1 MSGFIGINPT
11 QIWSVAEVAAG
22 QNVRPGTK
30 ALYSDSEGV
39 KEFVAVLY
47 GTGGATAADYA
58 LLIDADGGAVMAS
71 TTTSAP
77 GAGAGK
83 RVGLAMAVATVGQ
96 AGWAQVYGNGS
107 VRVAASAALGTILN
121 TTATAGQLDDDATA
135 GAEVIDGL
143 TLMAANGGAAGSVE
157 CSLDYPSV
165 GRTL

>member
-1 MSGFIGINPT
+1 MSAMIGINPT
-11 QIWSVAEVAAG
+11 QIWSVSDVAAG
-22 QNVRPGTK
+22 LNVRPGTIGR
-30 ALYSDSEGV
+30 YSDSEGV
-39 KEFVAVLY
+39 KEFMAVLY
-47 GTGGATAADYA
+47 GTGGSTAADYVM
-58 LLIDADGGAVMAS
+58 LVDADGGAVMAS

-96 AGWAQVYGNGS
+96 AGWVQIYGNGS
-107 VRVAASAALGTILN
+107 CRVAASAVLGTILN

-143 TLMAANGGAAGSVE
+143 TLNATNGGAAGSVE